1 MLVPS
6 AKLQNE
12 RLFIE
17 TNGTSVCRRNAH
29 LLSNIFGFGKR
40 PDCKVK
46 YQIIELL
53 K

>member
-29 LLSNIFGFGKR
+29 LLSNIFGL
-40 PDCKVK
+40 VK
-46 YQIIELL
+46 DQIV